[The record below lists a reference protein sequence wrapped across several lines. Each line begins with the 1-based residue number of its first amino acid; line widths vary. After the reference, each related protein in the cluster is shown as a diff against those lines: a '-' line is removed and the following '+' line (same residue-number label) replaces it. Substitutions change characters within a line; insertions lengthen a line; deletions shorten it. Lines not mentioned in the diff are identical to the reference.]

1 MPKFEPKYAEDD
13 FLKVLEGD
21 SKTIGFIAKKVGAAR
36 STTVIHLNKLLEVG
50 KIEKESIDDGALFV
64 YKLKDKD

>member
-1 MPKFEPKYAEDD
+1 MPKFEPKYTEED

-36 STTVIHLNKLLEVG
+36 STTVIYLNKLLEDG
-50 KIEKESIDDGALFV
+50 KVERESIDDGALYV
-64 YKLKDKD
+64 WKLKR